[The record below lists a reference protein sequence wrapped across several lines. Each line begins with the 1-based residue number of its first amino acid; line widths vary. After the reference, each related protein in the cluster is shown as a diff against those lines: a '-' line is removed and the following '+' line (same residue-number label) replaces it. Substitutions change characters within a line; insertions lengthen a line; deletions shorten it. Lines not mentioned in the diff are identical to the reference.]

1 MEPPVLYLASL
12 LLCLGVVG
20 AHSGRRFSEVV
31 GHRGRWRDLPAHASL
46 GDGWMSTDS
55 SYWDEDRYP
64 IRSDNGRD
72 RHRCWPMRNVTVNV
86 TNDGPTLVGSKLT
99 VSVTIISPW
108 HGANGTASWN
118 HTYDGQAAA
127 PGEWPLQEGEEDHGE
142 ENWSHD
148 DQQSNTF
155 PNGKPFHRDRHR
167 QRYLPRLYVYIWS
180 TEGKYYT
187 MVNGNSSNVTIDT
200 TDIPVGTH
208 NISLLLYRGGQSA
221 KQLCA
226 IANVTDNYTVTDSVP
241 LSVKISQ
248 MGDRNSSDLIFL
260 ENAPVS
266 FTATPHDPSGYLGNA
281 TLTYAWNFGDGTEV
295 VVGPNA
301 SVNHTYSAIGSF
313 NMSLWLRAVIPTP
326 CGTLNA
332 TVLPPDETGPWDGP
346 TGQPGGAGATVPDGA
361 DLQQSSTKSPPT
373 PSPTCQLVRYGS
385 FTANVTIVEGISSV
399 AVVAL
404 MPSVV
409 TMQGGGAVDFMVTCS
424 GSLPSEVCTVVSD
437 EACVWP
443 VSGSCRPLVLAA
455 GDPCSL
461 TLREQFNG
469 SGIFC
474 LNVSLAD
481 AVSLAVVSTYVDFNA
496 ESTSAKFLGPAVFFA
511 GIVPLVL
518 LGLLFYKKYRQYTPV
533 APPGME
539 LSHGPGTL
547 DWVKFIRNKSGEKN
561 PLLNAQKQP
570 IVAHLV

>member
-1 MEPPVLYLASL
+1 
-12 LLCLGVVG
+12 
-20 AHSGRRFSEVV
+20 
-31 GHRGRWRDLPAHASL
+31 
-46 GDGWMSTDS
+46 GWMSTDS

-118 HTYDGQAAA
+118 HTYDDNYT
-127 PGEWPLQEGEEDHGE
+127 EGEEDHGE

-313 NMSLWLRAVIPTP
+313 SMSLWLRAVIPTP
-326 CGTLNA
+326 CGSLPFSLPLSSTPISTTSLSPS
-332 TVLPPDETGPWDGP
+332 LPPLSTPSLSPYFEPLSLHTTEHNTRGALSFSAINP

-481 AVSLAVVSTYVDFNA
+481 AVSLAVVSTHVDFNA

-570 IVAHLV
+570 I